1 MNHSRRWGWA
11 LVASAAAISAALT
24 WLASRPAAVQDTP
37 AAAQAASVG
46 WSLLALG
53 GGEPGPRAS
62 APVSRTERAPEDVL
76 HAIFTDGSLR
86 GSELDGD
93 WGRWDGQQLLP
104 DAALRRR
111 FDQLLSS
118 VGETTADELRQL
130 VAWLAERDL
139 GARGAQAVLDVWDR
153 YLVLQRHNFRETLDL
168 NRSDRWARVLQEH
181 QTVRRELLGAGWAD
195 AFYAEEENALRQRLG
210 QNVEPTNA
218 ATPSPAWTD
227 PAPSGMAP
235 EAWQNQR
242 VAALGQEAA
251 DRLLAAERAQAD
263 WDQRLAAAR
272 AAVDRLAR
280 APELSPIQRQT
291 AMQQWVD
298 AHFQGSDRLRAGALL
313 GL

>member
-1 MNHSRRWGWA
+1 MKGSQRRGWT
-11 LVASAAAISAALT
+11 LVATAAAITAALT
-24 WLASRPAAVQDTP
+24 WLASRPTAVEDTHAP
-37 AAAQAASVG
+37 VQAPSVG

-53 GGEPGPRAS
+53 GGEAGPSAS
-62 APVSRTERAPEDVL
+62 APVTRTDRTPEDVL

-86 GSELDGD
+86 GSELDGG
-93 WGRWDGQQLLP
+93 WGRWDGQRLLP

-111 FDQLLSS
+111 FDQLLST

-153 YLVLQRHNFRETLDL
+153 YLVLQRHGFREALDL

-195 AFYAEEENALRQRLG
+195 AFYAEEENTLRQHLG
-210 QNVEPTNA
+210 QNLGPTNA
-218 ATPSPAWTD
+218 SRPSPAWTD
-227 PAPSGMAP
+227 PAPIGMAP
-235 EAWQNQR
+235 ETWHRQR

-251 DRLLAAERAQAD
+251 ERLLAAEREQAD
-263 WDQRLAAAR
+263 WDQRLSAAR
-272 AAVDRLAR
+272 AAVDQLAR
-280 APELSPIQRQT
+280 APELSSIQRE
-291 AMQQWVD
+291 AAIQQWVD